1 MFTVYSCVVNDH
13 DLRLVALA
21 ALICALASITAITLI
36 HHVRKSDHHMR
47 YVWLSVSALATGFGI
62 WATHFIAMLAY
73 APGVPSGYNV
83 SLTLASLVFAIVT
96 TGAGFAVALS
106 SALPGSRLI
115 GGMIVGGGIA
125 LMHFTGM
132 SAFEIAGRIVWN
144 PAYVIASVAL
154 AEIIG
159 AVALSVGLHDNLIRY
174 RVFGAL
180 LLTAAICSL
189 HFTAMAAVSVIP
201 DPTIEV
207 PSSALSPGWL
217 AVAVALASFTII
229 ILAFAGL
236 ALDIRDRRR
245 TELEADRMRGLA
257 NAAVEG
263 LIVCQDDVIVAV
275 NNSFAILVGVDV
287 NSFVGTKLEQYFPD
301 EDTRDRL
308 LAQQNQPVE
317 TSLLRDKGKAAIPVE
332 LIQRPIDFSGKPHHA
347 IAVRDLRARKQAERH
362 IHFLAHHDALTGL
375 PNRTTFNKRLDQ
387 EIETARAA
395 RQLVAVLCLDLDRFK
410 EVNDLFGHAEG
421 DALLQT
427 IAKTVS
433 AVLGSDQMM
442 ARLGGDEFAVILPA
456 ISGPSAAGRI
466 AEKILQVLD
475 DQNAQASTAAL
486 MSTSIGIAIFPN
498 DAVDRQSLLRHADT
512 ALYRAK
518 LEGRGTYRFFEATMG
533 AEVRDRRLLEHDLR
547 HAISRGELSLV
558 YQPQKDIKNDR
569 VVGFEALLRWNHPK
583 RGNVPPAL
591 FIPIA
596 EESGIILPIGE
607 WVLRAAC
614 LEAVNWHGDLTVAVN
629 VSPVQLHT
637 ANFATAVH
645 EILYQTGLPPRRL
658 ELEITETALIRD
670 LNRALAT
677 LRQLKALGI
686 RIAMDDFGTGYSSL
700 SNLQAFPF
708 DKIKIDGSF
717 IRSVD
722 ANGQAATIVR
732 AVLGLGR
739 GLNLPVLAEGVE
751 TINELQFLSREHC
764 DEVQGYLVGKPA
776 DISQFRSI
784 TGAIS
789 DAADTLTSGVA
800 ENEARGLR
808 LVAR

>member
-13 DLRLVALA
+13 DLRLVVLA
-21 ALICALASITAITLI
+21 VVICALASITAITLI
-36 HHVRKSDHHMR
+36 YHVRKSVHYMR
-47 YVWLSVSALATGFGI
+47 YVWLAVSALATGFGI

-73 APGVPSGYNV
+73 APGVPSGYDV
-83 SLTLASLVFAIVT
+83 SLTVASLVLAIVT

-159 AVALSVGLHDNLIRY
+159 AAALSVGLHDNLVRY
-174 RVFGAL
+174 RIFGAL

-189 HFTAMAAVSVIP
+189 HFTAMAAVSVVP

-217 AVAVALASFTII
+217 AVAVALASSTII

-275 NNSFAILVGVDV
+275 NNSFATLVGVNVDG
-287 NSFVGTKLEQYFPD
+287 FVGTKLEQYFPD
-301 EDTRDRL
+301 EDTRGRL

-317 TSLLRDKGKAAIPVE
+317 TGLIRDEGKAIIPVE

-375 PNRTTFNKRLDQ
+375 PNRTTFNKKLDL

-421 DALLQT
+421 D
-427 IAKTVS
+427 V
-433 AVLGSDQMM
+433 
-442 ARLGGDEFAVILPA
+442 
-456 ISGPSAAGRI
+456 
-466 AEKILQVLD
+466 
-475 DQNAQASTAAL
+475 
-486 MSTSIGIAIFPN
+486 
-498 DAVDRQSLLRHADT
+498 
-512 ALYRAK
+512 
-518 LEGRGTYRFFEATMG
+518 
-533 AEVRDRRLLEHDLR
+533 
-547 HAISRGELSLV
+547 
-558 YQPQKDIKNDR
+558 
-569 VVGFEALLRWNHPK
+569 
-583 RGNVPPAL
+583 
-591 FIPIA
+591 
-596 EESGIILPIGE
+596 
-607 WVLRAAC
+607 
-614 LEAVNWHGDLTVAVN
+614 
-629 VSPVQLHT
+629 
-637 ANFATAVH
+637 
-645 EILYQTGLPPRRL
+645 
-658 ELEITETALIRD
+658 
-670 LNRALAT
+670 
-677 LRQLKALGI
+677 
-686 RIAMDDFGTGYSSL
+686 
-700 SNLQAFPF
+700 
-708 DKIKIDGSF
+708 
-717 IRSVD
+717 
-722 ANGQAATIVR
+722 
-732 AVLGLGR
+732 
-739 GLNLPVLAEGVE
+739 
-751 TINELQFLSREHC
+751 
-764 DEVQGYLVGKPA
+764 
-776 DISQFRSI
+776 
-784 TGAIS
+784 
-789 DAADTLTSGVA
+789 
-800 ENEARGLR
+800 
-808 LVAR
+808 